1 MTSSGTD
8 NILQIDPARTVVLD
22 LRDATDFE
30 TSHLPSSV
38 NFDVGPRTQPNP
50 YQDPPT
56 MVKQFKLLDERL
68 AATDATFGKPLEG
81 KVVFTLS
88 YKGHVGR
95 LAMSILR
102 NRKVQA
108 HCVMGGS
115 DAWQQDGLWERS
127 CSITRA

>member
-1 MTSSGTD
+1 M
-8 NILQIDPARTVVLD
+8 VVLD
-22 LRDATDFE
+22 LRDAVDFQK
-30 TSHLPSSV
+30 SHLPSSV
-38 NFDVGPRTQPNP
+38 NLDVGASAQPNP

-56 MVKQFKLLDERL
+56 MVKQFKFLDERL
-68 AATDATFGKPLEG
+68 AATDAEFGAPLEN

-115 DAWQQDGLWERS
+115 DAWMQEGLWEES
-127 CSITRA
+127 HGLAHA